1 MALFEAL
8 CRDELQNPQLYCF
21 YHTGNDNDYWLQLG
35 PVRTEVLYENPRIV
49 QFYEVVHDSEIEYI
63 KSISRDIMDRSMV
76 REKSLLVKT
85 HERNILYL
93 RISWESQVGIKNFAL
108 KYSTLHK
115 CINLLRLS
123 ASRWIKDADF
133 PIIDNLRRGFPL
145 A

>member
-8 CRDELQNPQLYCF
+8 CRDEIQNPQLHCY

-49 QFYEVVHDSEIEYI
+49 QFYEVVHDSEMEYI

-93 RISWESQVGIKNFAL
+93 TISW
-108 KYSTLHK
+108 
-115 CINLLRLS
+115 
-123 ASRWIKDADF
+123 D
-133 PIIDNLRRGFPL
+133 
-145 A
+145 